1 MKKQAVMFVAILA
14 LLALP
19 LAAQVPEENQPLPE
33 RIEQEAEDVRQEV
46 RQEAE
51 EIGDDI
57 EQGVDEFE
65 REVDET
71 FQTEATYDDER
82 ELPRTAS
89 PFAALALL
97 GLVGAGSALGVR
109 FARRS

>member
-1 MKKQAVMFVAILA
+1 MKKQAVMFVALIA

-33 RIEQEAEDVRQEV
+33 RIEQDAEEVGQEI

-51 EIGDDI
+51 EIGQEAEQLGDEI
-57 EQGVDEFE
+57 EQ
-65 REVDET
+65 EVDET
-71 FQTEATYDDER
+71 FQTEDTFDDER

-89 PFAALALL
+89 PFAALALF

-109 FARRS
+109 IARRS